1 VIVWGPS
8 VAWEGGI
15 QSRRRMR
22 LKIDMVVED
31 LSLEDMLCF
40 YLLLESRKKIAEDMK
55 KLESKSVCGEY
66 CSRKI

>member
-22 LKIDMVVED
+22 LKIEMVVED
-31 LSLEDMLCF
+31 LSLEDILCF
-40 YLLLESRKKIAEDMK
+40 YLLLESIKKNRHRYEKA
-55 KLESKSVCGEY
+55 
-66 CSRKI
+66 